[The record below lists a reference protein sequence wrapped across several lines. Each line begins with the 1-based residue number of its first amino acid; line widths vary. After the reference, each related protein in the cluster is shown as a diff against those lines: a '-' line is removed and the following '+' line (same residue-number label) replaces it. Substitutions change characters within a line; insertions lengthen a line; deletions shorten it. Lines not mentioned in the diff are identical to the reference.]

1 MMGVVMGIMTMMM
14 RTIIILMKSMT
25 IDKII
30 TITMMIVIYI

>member
-1 MMGVVMGIMTMMM
+1 MGVVMGIMTMMM